1 MPLQHTEMESTTNAS
16 IIRGQPSYPRAGDNR
31 VFLSELFCPYVH
43 RTRKR
48 PYPNMRSLNYT
59 PGKSRNGA
67 RVRRNTRIDHSG
79 TPPKCPPHREP
90 PVAVAA
96 QLLGVGRR
104 RDRQLHHWQLHHTGA
119 DGDEREVVQVQRQQ
133 QRLRAGTAGG

>member
-1 MPLQHTEMESTTNAS
+1 MWFTVVGGTCVGGGRALHDGELES
-16 IIRGQPSYPRAGDNR
+16 Y
-31 VFLSELFCPYVH
+31 
-43 RTRKR
+43 
-48 PYPNMRSLNYT
+48 
-59 PGKSRNGA
+59 
-67 RVRRNTRIDHSG
+67 
-79 TPPKCPPHREP
+79 PPHREP

-96 QLLGVGRR
+96 QLLGVRRR

>member
-1 MPLQHTEMESTTNAS
+1 M
-16 IIRGQPSYPRAGDNR
+16 
-31 VFLSELFCPYVH
+31 
-43 RTRKR
+43 R
-48 PYPNMRSLNYT
+48 PYPNLRSLNYT
-59 PGKSRNGA
+59 PRGSHATVHVSDATHALTTRA
-67 RVRRNTRIDHSG
+67 HRRNA
-79 TPPKCPPHREP
+79 PPHREP

-96 QLLGVGRR
+96 QLLGVRRR

>member
-1 MPLQHTEMESTTNAS
+1 M
-16 IIRGQPSYPRAGDNR
+16 
-31 VFLSELFCPYVH
+31 
-43 RTRKR
+43 R
-48 PYPNMRSLNYT
+48 PYPNLRSLNYT

-79 TPPKCPPHREP
+79 TPPKCPPPHREP

-96 QLLGVGRR
+96 QLLGVRRR